1 MAEIDDAL
9 PNSLP
14 SDSEFVEQ
22 EVVTADEI
30 NDTES
35 QSTDEVEVVATED
48 GGAEVSFDPNAQ
60 ENLQTQNH
68 FDNLAELIDDNEL
81 DPLAS
86 ELYDQY
92 TDYKESRSDWEET
105 YRNGLSF
112 IRF

>member
-9 PNSLP
+9 PNNPP

-48 GGAEVSFDPNAQ
+48 GGAEISFDPNAQ
-60 ENLQTQNH
+60 EGFTNT
-68 FDNLAELIDDNEL
+68 
-81 DPLAS
+81 
-86 ELYDQY
+86 
-92 TDYKESRSDWEET
+92 K
-105 YRNGLSF
+105 SF
-112 IRF
+112 

>member
-9 PNSLP
+9 PNNSP

-48 GGAEVSFDPNAQ
+48 GGAEVSFDPNAARRIT
-60 ENLQTQNH
+60 NT
-68 FDNLAELIDDNEL
+68 
-81 DPLAS
+81 
-86 ELYDQY
+86 
-92 TDYKESRSDWEET
+92 K
-105 YRNGLSF
+105 SF
-112 IRF
+112 